1 MKHHII
7 RVIIVLMLANITIKA
22 QEASTVYVFK
32 IFREIGS
39 TSWVH
44 TQEAFREAEELNAR
58 CIILHLNTYGGQVVF
73 ADSIRTKILN
83 SHIPVHVFIDN
94 NAASAGALISIACDS
109 IYMRPGANIGAAT
122 VVDQSGQQMPD
133 KYQSYMRSTIRAT
146 AQAKGKKMVVKG
158 GDTTRVWRRD
168 PHIAEAMVDASIS
181 IPGVVDSAKVLT
193 FTAEEAMEHGYCE
206 GMATSLKEVI
216 GKLDIDNYVIKEYQP
231 SFFDGVKGFLTSPV
245 LQGVLILIIIGGIY
259 FELQTPG
266 IGFPLLAAAVAAIL
280 YFAPLYIDGVAEYW
294 EILMFIAGLI
304 LLALEIFV
312 IPGFGV
318 AGVLGIVFIVAG
330 LTFSMLDN
338 DWFDF
343 SGVGSGKLTQSLSIV
358 FIGLIGGFALIVYL
372 SKKMMEKK
380 TGMFGKVALHTTQDA
395 ELGYV
400 GVDTSINSMVGQTG
414 RSITDLRPAG
424 KVDIEGEQYDA
435 IAEHGFIGAKE
446 NIRIVG
452 VSSGQLVVVQANE

>member
-1 MKHHII
+1 MKRII
-7 RVIIVLMLANITIKA
+7 ITTILSIFLAVGNIMS
-22 QEASTVYVFK
+22 QETSKVYVFK

-44 TQEAFREAEELNAR
+44 TQEAFDEAEELDAK

-83 SHIPVHVFIDN
+83 SRIPVHVFIDN

-146 AQAKGKKMVVKG
+146 AQAKGKKTIVNG
-158 GDTTRVWRRD
+158 GDTTHVWRRD
-168 PHIAEAMVDASIS
+168 PGIAEAMVDASIK
-181 IPGVVDSAKVLT
+181 IAGVVDSGKVLT
-193 FTAEEAMEHGYCE
+193 FTAEEAIAHGYCE
-206 GMATSLKEVI
+206 GEASSIKEVV
-216 GKLDIDNYVIKEYQP
+216 GKLKITNYELVEFQP
-231 SFFDGVKGFLTSPV
+231 SFWDGVKGFLTSPI
-245 LQGVLILIIIGGIY
+245 LQGILILIIIGGIY

-266 IGFPLLAAAVAAIL
+266 IGFPLIAAATAAVL
-280 YFAPLYIDGVAEYW
+280 YFAPLYIDGLAANW
-294 EILMFIAGLI
+294 EILLFIAGLI

-318 AGVLGIVFIVAG
+318 AGVLGILFIVTG

-343 SGVGSGKLTQSLSIV
+343 SGVGFNKLMQSLSIV
-358 FIGLIGGFALIVYL
+358 LIGLIAGFALIIYM
-372 SKKMMEKK
+372 SKKVFESRS
-380 TGMFGKVALHTTQDA
+380 GMFARVALHTTQDVDA
-395 ELGYV
+395 GYV
-400 GVDTSINSMVGQTG
+400 GVDTSVNVLIGKKGQA
-414 RSITDLRPAG
+414 ITDLRPAG
-424 KVDIEGEQYDA
+424 KVRIEDEVYDA
-435 IAEHGFIGAKE
+435 IATRGFIESKTMVEVTG
-446 NIRIVG
+446 I
-452 VSSGQLVVVQANE
+452 SSGQIIVDTY